1 MLQAIL
7 GILTV
12 ITAGFST
19 VYVKDFRKNRDVAKK
34 GIFGQGLIIG
44 FITDFLDA
52 IGVGSFATTTAI
64 LKFNKKVNVPDK

>member
-19 VYVKDFRKNRDVAKK
+19 VYVKDFRKNRDAGKK
-34 GIFGQGLIIG
+34 
-44 FITDFLDA
+44 TFL
-52 IGVGSFATTTAI
+52 V
-64 LKFNKKVNVPDK
+64 KVY